1 MGKLVCIVDD
11 DDAVSAKLALDLKA
25 MGFETIEIDDSRKV
39 SELLSTQPV
48 DAVIVDIVMPEK
60 DGLEVIADIRKRWPD
75 LLVIAISAGGRVGPK
90 LYLEIA
96 RQLGA
101 NACLAKPV
109 SPERL
114 RAILS
119 KAITH

>member
-11 DDAVSAKLALDLKA
+11 DEAVCAKLALDLKA

-39 SELLSTQPV
+39 SEVLSTQPV

-75 LLVIAISAGGRVGPK
+75 LLVVAISAGGRVGPQ

-101 NACLAKPV
+101 SACLSKPV
-109 SPERL
+109 APERL
-114 RAILS
+114 RAALS
-119 KAITH
+119 

>member
-11 DDAVSAKLALDLKA
+11 DEVVCAKLALDLKA
-25 MGFETIEIDDSRKV
+25 MGFETIEISDSREV
-39 SELLSTQPV
+39 IRVLSTQPV

-60 DGLEVIADIRKRWPD
+60 DGLEVIADIRKRWPNV
-75 LLVIAISAGGRVGPK
+75 LVVAISAGGRVGPK

-101 NACLAKPV
+101 AACLPKPV
-109 SPERL
+109 SPVRL
-114 RAILS
+114 RAALS
-119 KAITH
+119 